1 MQLIDTP
8 TGRYCIADG
17 RDLGAFLKALK
28 TASKP
33 KRPRVSTT
41 RPVRRFPAFYAGET
55 STADYVAEY
64 YRLNRD
70 LVGDHC
76 DAARPTMCAAY
87 SASCLPRRRLIR
99 PTKATK
105 APIWWPYASRSYCAR
120 YTGRARR
127 DSSTII

>member
-55 STADYVAEY
+55 STADYVRGLFGELPTTPAPYPTDE
-64 YRLNRD
+64 
-70 LVGDHC
+70 GDES
-76 DAARPTMCAAY
+76 AY
-87 SASCLPRRRLIR
+87 MVAVC
-99 PTKATK
+99 
-105 APIWWPYASRSYCAR
+105 
-120 YTGRARR
+120 
-127 DSSTII
+127 

>member
-33 KRPRVSTT
+33 KRARLLTA

-76 DAARPTMCAAY
+76 ERGAADYVRGLFGELPTTPAPYPTDEGDEGAY
-87 SASCLPRRRLIR
+87 MVAVC
-99 PTKATK
+99 
-105 APIWWPYASRSYCAR
+105 
-120 YTGRARR
+120 
-127 DSSTII
+127 

>member
-33 KRPRVSTT
+33 KRPRLSTA

-64 YRLNRD
+64 YALNFGGQFNELGALPTGAADYVRGLFGELPTTPAPYPTD
-70 LVGDHC
+70 EGDES
-76 DAARPTMCAAY
+76 AY
-87 SASCLPRRRLIR
+87 MVAVC
-99 PTKATK
+99 
-105 APIWWPYASRSYCAR
+105 
-120 YTGRARR
+120 
-127 DSSTII
+127 

>member
-8 TGRYCIADG
+8 TGRYLIADG

-28 TASKP
+28 SASKP
-33 KRPRVSTT
+33 KRPRLSTA
-41 RPVRRFPAFYAGET
+41 RPARNFPRFYAGET

-76 DAARPTMCAAY
+76 DYGAADYVRGLFGELPTGPAPYYADGDNVE
-87 SASCLPRRRLIR
+87 SELCL
-99 PTKATK
+99 
-105 APIWWPYASRSYCAR
+105 
-120 YTGRARR
+120 
-127 DSSTII
+127 